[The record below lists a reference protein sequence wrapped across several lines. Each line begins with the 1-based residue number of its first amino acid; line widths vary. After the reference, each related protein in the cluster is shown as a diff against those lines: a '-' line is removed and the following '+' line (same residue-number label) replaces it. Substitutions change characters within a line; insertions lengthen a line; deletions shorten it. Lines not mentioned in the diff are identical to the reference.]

1 MDKGRCAGEAG
12 STVLTWHLQRCR
24 LGGRLG
30 VISGRSLLRR
40 DGADLGGIASVDG
53 APTGRVQ
60 ARHRGHR
67 QLQAADA
74 TTCRRVVE

>member
-1 MDKGRCAGEAG
+1 MDKERCAGEAG
-12 STVLTWHLQRCR
+12 STVQTWHLQRCR

-30 VISGRSLLRR
+30 VISCRSLLMR
-40 DGADLGGIASVDG
+40 DGADLGGIASVGG

-60 ARHRGHR
+60 ARHRDHR

-74 TTCRRVVE
+74 TTCRRMVE

>member
-1 MDKGRCAGEAG
+1 
-12 STVLTWHLQRCR
+12 
-24 LGGRLG
+24 
-30 VISGRSLLRR
+30 VISGRSLLR

-53 APTGRVQ
+53 APTGRVL

>member
-1 MDKGRCAGEAG
+1 VDIDKERCAGKTR

-24 LGGRLG
+24 LGGRLR

-40 DGADLGGIASVDG
+40 DGADLGGVASVNG

-60 ARHRGHR
+60 ACHRGYR

-74 TTCRRVVE
+74 TTC

>member
-1 MDKGRCAGEAG
+1 
-12 STVLTWHLQRCR
+12 
-24 LGGRLG
+24 

-60 ARHRGHR
+60 ACYRGHR

-74 TTCRRVVE
+74 IRCRRVVTKEGRL

>member
-1 MDKGRCAGEAG
+1 M
-12 STVLTWHLQRCR
+12 VLTWHLQRCR

-30 VISGRSLLRR
+30 VISGRSLLR

-53 APTGRVQ
+53 APIGRIQ

-74 TTCRRVVE
+74 TTCRRVIK

>member
-1 MDKGRCAGEAG
+1 MDKERCAREAR

-53 APTGRVQ
+53 ALTGRVQ